1 MNLLMVL
8 LGLMGG
14 PELIIVGLAI
24 AVLFG
29 GKRIPELMKSIGSGI
44 KELKKV
50 TDKNEITKDIKD
62 ISSEFNNLKT
72 GIKDM
77 TSPTS
82 FLKQDKK

>member
-1 MNLLMVL
+1 
-8 LGLMGG
+8 MGG
-14 PELIIVGLAI
+14 PELIIVALAI

-29 GKRIPELMKSIGSGI
+29 GKRIPELMKSIGSGV

-50 TDKNEITKDIKD
+50 TDKNDITKDIKE
-62 ISSEFNNLKT
+62 ISSGFNNLKT

-82 FLKQDKK
+82 FLKRDKK

>member
-1 MNLLMVL
+1 MNLMMVL

-14 PELIIVGLAI
+14 PELIIVALAI

-29 GKRIPELMKSIGSGI
+29 GKRIPELMKSIGSGV

-50 TDKNEITKDIKD
+50 TDKNDITKDIKE
-62 ISSEFNNLKT
+62 ISSGFNNLKT

-82 FLKQDKK
+82 FLKRDKK

>member
-1 MNLLMVL
+1 MVL

-29 GKRIPELMKSIGSGI
+29 GKRIPDLMKILGAGV
-44 KELKKV
+44 KDLKKT
-50 TDKNEITKDIKD
+50 TDENEITKDIKD
-62 ISSEFNNLKT
+62 ISSEINNLKT

-82 FLKQDKK
+82 FLKRDQK

>member
-14 PELIIVGLAI
+14 PELIIIGLVI
-24 AVLFG
+24 LVLFG
-29 GKRIPELMKSIGSGI
+29 GNRIPELMKSLGSGV
-44 KELKKV
+44 KEFKKA
-50 TDKNEITKDIKD
+50 TDENEFTKDIKD
-62 ISSEFNNLKT
+62 ISSEISNLKT

-82 FLKQDKK
+82 FLKRDKK